1 LCEWGL
7 LIHRPAARG
16 WRIDKGAHDP
26 QIDAVVTLAVCVDRA
41 EQPAAEPVRLL
52 GWL

>member
-1 LCEWGL
+1 MYSGV
-7 LIHRPAARG
+7 A
-16 WRIDKGAHDP
+16 
-26 QIDAVVTLAVCVDRA
+26 LAMALDRA